1 MKLVLEN
8 YFKRFEHEYTFSVQE
23 RQYYLN
29 QRCAKTGD
37 ELISDVALVKENNVP
52 RMNWRKG
59 KIVNVIRGRDNMVRG
74 VELSIFEPKLNR
86 AMRINR
92 PLQLIVPFEINEPED
107 DIRVTRS
114 RRNAAVNAEAN
125 IKVLSE

>member
-1 MKLVLEN
+1 
-8 YFKRFEHEYTFSVQE
+8 
-23 RQYYLN
+23 
-29 QRCAKTGD
+29 
-37 ELISDVALVKENNVP
+37 
-52 RMNWRKG
+52 MNWRKG

-74 VELSIFEPKLNR
+74 VELSIFQPKLNR
-86 AMRINR
+86 AMTINR

-125 IKVLSE
+125 IKVISE

>member
-8 YFKRFEHEYTFSVQE
+8 YFKQFEHEYTFSLQE

-37 ELISDVALVKENNVP
+37 ELIGDVALVKENNVP

-74 VELSIFEPKLNR
+74 VELSIFQPKLNR
-86 AMRINR
+86 AMTINR

-125 IKVLSE
+125 IKVISE

>member
-37 ELISDVALVKENNVP
+37 ELIGDVALVKENNVP

-74 VELSIFEPKLNR
+74 VELSIFQPKLNR
-86 AMRINR
+86 AMTINR

-107 DIRVTRS
+107 DTRVTRS

-125 IKVLSE
+125 IKVISE